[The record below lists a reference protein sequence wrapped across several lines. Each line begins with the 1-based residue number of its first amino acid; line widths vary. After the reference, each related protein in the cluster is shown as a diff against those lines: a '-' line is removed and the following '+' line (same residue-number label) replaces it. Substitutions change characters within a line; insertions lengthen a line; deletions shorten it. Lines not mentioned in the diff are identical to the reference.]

1 MTAIAM
7 DIAKMVEM
15 LPESEQRLAHEVLKR
30 LVLAWDPDFEKVTP
44 EEATRIAVAADCWS
58 SPAASIGSTRRS
70 SWIFIANGCKKN
82 WLANYR

>member
-7 DIAKMVEM
+7 DIAKRVDM

-44 EEATRIAVAADCWS
+44 EEANRIVAAEADE
-58 SPAASIGSTRRS
+58 
-70 SWIFIANGCKKN
+70 FIVESDVN
-82 WLANYR
+82 WNDLTQY

>member
-7 DIAKMVEM
+7 DIAKMVDM

-44 EEATRIAVAADCWS
+44 EEANRIAAAEADEFVVESDVNWDDL
-58 SPAASIGSTRRS
+58 TR
-70 SWIFIANGCKKN
+70 
-82 WLANYR
+82 Y

>member
-7 DIAKMVEM
+7 DIAKMVDM

-44 EEATRIAVAADCWS
+44 EEANRIVVAEADE
-58 SPAASIGSTRRS
+58 
-70 SWIFIANGCKKN
+70 FIVESDVN
-82 WLANYR
+82 WDDLTQY

>member
-7 DIAKMVEM
+7 DSAKMVDM

-44 EEATRIAVAADCWS
+44 EEANRIVAAEADE
-58 SPAASIGSTRRS
+58 
-70 SWIFIANGCKKN
+70 FIVESDVN
-82 WLANYR
+82 WNDLTQY

>member
-7 DIAKMVEM
+7 DIAKMVDM

-44 EEATRIAVAADCWS
+44 EEANRIVAAEADE
-58 SPAASIGSTRRS
+58 
-70 SWIFIANGCKKN
+70 FIVESDVN
-82 WLANYR
+82 WDDLTQY

>member
-7 DIAKMVEM
+7 DIAKMVDM

-44 EEATRIAVAADCWS
+44 EEANRIAAEADEFVVES
-58 SPAASIGSTRRS
+58 DV
-70 SWIFIANGCKKN
+70 N
-82 WLANYR
+82 WDDLTQY

>member
-7 DIAKMVEM
+7 DIAKMVDM

-44 EEATRIAVAADCWS
+44 EEANRIVAAEADE
-58 SPAASIGSTRRS
+58 
-70 SWIFIANGCKKN
+70 FIVESDVN
-82 WLANYR
+82 WNDLTQY

>member
-7 DIAKMVEM
+7 DIAKMVDM

-44 EEATRIAVAADCWS
+44 EEANRIVAAEADEFVVES
-58 SPAASIGSTRRS
+58 DV
-70 SWIFIANGCKKN
+70 N
-82 WLANYR
+82 WDDLTQY

>member
-7 DIAKMVEM
+7 EIAKMVDM

-44 EEATRIAVAADCWS
+44 EEANRIVAAEADE
-58 SPAASIGSTRRS
+58 
-70 SWIFIANGCKKN
+70 FIVESDVN
-82 WLANYR
+82 WNDLTQY